1 MTNGGVEVTSQF
13 TATQRLSEQEV
24 KRSGWRTAVSA
35 YSMVEKPHWLGSAMS
50 GWALARGAA
59 ALAWASA
66 LASALAMSR
75 RRCAS
80 CPVDRSL
87 SGSRW
92 I

>member
-35 YSMVEKPHWLGSAMS
+35 YSMVEKPHWLGGIGNVWLA
-50 GWALARGAA
+50 GVLGPALAAG
-59 ALAWASA
+59 LG
-66 LASALAMSR
+66 LGLALAMSWR
-75 RRCAS
+75 CCAS